1 MYFCFDLE
9 RKQLFVL
16 SREFDNDLGHLLAG
30 FCPWSPKVE
39 EGDTLEIL

>member
-1 MYFCFDLE
+1 MYFRFDLE

-16 SREFDNDLGHLLAG
+16 SREFDDDLSHLFAG

-39 EGDTLEIL
+39 DGDTLEIL